1 MKKAIELYLSFPWEP
16 QLCLFSELVLFI
28 NKTLLACSALFLVFF
43 FSILTL
49 PESHSDTVP
58 CEYWVQSASCW
69 MSQGRGR
76 GEEEAGRREAGLKY
90 QVGIPPQLIA
100 TSSWSSLC
108 ELEYFP
114 SRASHPTGPGLQLGQ
129 LRKCHPLPL
138 MSETPPQPQH

>member
-43 FSILTL
+43 FLYSDSTRVSQWHCATWVLSAVSILL
-49 PESHSDTVP
+49 NVP
-58 CEYWVQSASCW
+58 RKEER
-69 MSQGRGR
+69 GGGR
-76 GEEEAGRREAGLKY
+76 GEEGGRTE
-90 QVGIPPQLIA
+90 IPGGDSTPTLA